1 MSKVQTFLTGLAG
14 VTGVEIAGVV
24 DQSDPGMIAEIGG
37 VVIQI
42 IIGIVT
48 LWGLL
53 KPKKNN

>member
-1 MSKVQTFLTGLAG
+1 MSKINNLLIGAG
-14 VTGVEIAGVV
+14 GILGVEIAGVV
-24 DQSDPGMIAEIGG
+24 DQTDPSQIAEIGG

-53 KPKKNN
+53 KPKKK